1 MGNSES
7 KERQLFIGV
16 ILQLL
21 SKRGIKIKKSKIHSF
36 FSFVQ
41 EQCPLYPEEGN
52 VNLDTWERVR
62 KQLKSYHTE
71 HGSGKV
77 PTDAFSLWKIS
88 RDALDPAPESEKLQL
103 KEESEEK
110 SVALKKEKEEKEA
123 LPSYRQLNE
132 MLAAMTAQEKINNKD
147 EIRNPTSDE
156 NNLEEKNNSISL

>member
-7 KERQLFIGV
+7 KERELFIGV

-41 EQCPLYPEEGN
+41 EQCPWFPEEGT

-71 HGSGKV
+71 HSSEKV
-77 PTDAFSLWKIS
+77 PTDAFTL
-88 RDALDPAPESEKLQL
+88 
-103 KEESEEK
+103 
-110 SVALKKEKEEKEA
+110 
-123 LPSYRQLNE
+123 
-132 MLAAMTAQEKINNKD
+132 
-147 EIRNPTSDE
+147 
-156 NNLEEKNNSISL
+156 